1 MGTNLSTA
9 RLKTVTTLGPAFVVA
24 VAPFPALAPGEFDNF
39 CFDFTA
45 HAGATGIASTTWTAS
60 FDPGNT
66 AASDTSPQARVITA
80 FAATSIYVRSPINF
94 TLQAWAG
101 QFSVATIGGSPPSA
115 AGGTYSLAAWVSL
128 SDTRILVLTAS
139 LPCLASSMTAAT
151 ARGTPTTVSAPA

>member
-45 HAGATGIASTTWTAS
+45 DAGTASIAFTTWTAS
-60 FDPGNT
+60 FDPSNSP
-66 AASDTSPQARVITA
+66 ASDPNPQARVITA
-80 FAATSIYVRSPINF
+80 FAATSIYVRSPIAF

-101 QFSVATIGGSPPSA
+101 QFSVATIGGFPPSA
-115 AGGTYSLAAWVSL
+115 VGGTYSLAAWVSL
-128 SDTRILVLTAS
+128 SDTRILVHTAS
-139 LPCLASSMTAAT
+139 LPCLA
-151 ARGTPTTVSAPA
+151 P

>member
-45 HAGATGIASTTWTAS
+45 GAGAASIALTTWTAS

-66 AASDTSPQARVITA
+66 AANDANPQARVITA
-80 FAATSIYVRSPINF
+80 LAATSIYARSPINF
-94 TLQAWAG
+94 TLQAWGG
-101 QFSVATIGGSPPSA
+101 QFSVATLGGFPPSA
-115 AGGTYSLAAWVSL
+115 VGGTYRLVASASLT
-128 SDTRILVLTAS
+128 DTRVLVAAADV
-139 LPCLASSMTAAT
+139 PCKSDGWLS
-151 ARGTPTTVSAPA
+151 GLL

>member
-1 MGTNLSTA
+1 MGTNLWTA

-45 HAGATGIASTTWTAS
+45 DVGVSRIALTKWTAS
-60 FDPGNT
+60 FDPGDA
-66 AASDTSPQARVITA
+66 AASDANPQARVITA
-80 FAATSIYVRSPINF
+80 LVATSIYVRSPIAF

-101 QFSVATIGGSPPSA
+101 QFSVATIGGFPPSA

-128 SDTRILVLTAS
+128 SDTRVRVLTAS
-139 LPCLASSMTAAT
+139 LPCLAS
-151 ARGTPTTVSAPA
+151 